1 MIIEE
6 ILIKGHFIIGHG
18 WSKEFFEFQTQP
30 AGCSPGRY
38 NAGAAVTTNYKQ
50 PIYMYYFICRFT
62 MYHDSDSQVNIT
74 SPWGPSIKVV
84 HLIKIPILIHHK
96 EMTNFEYD
104 SFDVLYV

>member
-62 MYHDSDSQVNIT
+62 MYHEFMIVIVKST
-74 SPWGPSIKVV
+74 S
-84 HLIKIPILIHHK
+84 HLLGGQALKWYI
-96 EMTNFEYD
+96 F
-104 SFDVLYV
+104 